1 MISTTFTIALLT
13 ALAAASPATL
23 SARQGGYLVSVGN
36 KYSGKGCNPNQL
48 IFADPIFGN
57 GNICQPLDRF
67 GDGGAINSYETLS
80 VSAGCS
86 GRLLCCVCTG
96 RRLMIATVEIYTGPD
111 CTGTAFSV
119 PVGGCVTGNSA
130 FVSTFVTCPST

>member
-13 ALAAASPATL
+13 ALAAASPAAL
-23 SARQGGYLVSVGN
+23 SARQGGYFVSVGN

-57 GNICQPLDRF
+57 GNVCQPLDRF

-86 GRLLCCVCTG
+86 
-96 RRLMIATVEIYTGPD
+96 VEIYTGPD
-111 CTGTAFSV
+111 CTGTAFSA